1 MSRGGNCL
9 YNLDRA
15 VASLFGA
22 PPQETISSEV
32 GRVARG
38 KAKTH
43 NWFEQWAAL
52 TIARWL
58 DTDKHLWGQDHT
70 LKAILH
76 ADQLNKV
83 DDGVEQ

>member
-1 MSRGGNCL
+1 MSQFGFFL

-38 KAKTH
+38 EAFGH
-43 NWFEQWAAL
+43 NRFEQWAAL
-52 TIARWL
+52 RIARWL
-58 DTDKHLWGQDHT
+58 DTDIRVWGKNHT
-70 LKAILH
+70 ENAIKH
-76 ADQLNKV
+76 ADALDKV
-83 DDGVEQ
+83 DDGHEQ

>member
-1 MSRGGNCL
+1 MSRIGNCL

-22 PPQETISSEV
+22 PAQETISSEV
-32 GRVARG
+32 GRVERSE
-38 KAKTH
+38 AKGH
-43 NWFEQWAAL
+43 NRFEQRAAL
-52 TIARWL
+52 FLAHRL
-58 DTDKHLWGQDHT
+58 DTDKWIWGQDHT

-76 ADQLNKV
+76 ADQLDKV

>member
-1 MSRGGNCL
+1 VSRVGNGF
-9 YNLDRA
+9 YNIDRA
-15 VASLFGA
+15 IASFWGA

-38 KAKTH
+38 KAHGH
-43 NWFEQWAAL
+43 NRFEQWAAL
-52 TIARWL
+52 LIARWL

-76 ADQLNKV
+76 ADQLDAV
-83 DDGVEQ
+83 DDGREQ